1 STLSPFMPLSVALRA
16 RWRRALASLTRLAL
30 ASLHDHPFCLCSKLL
45 SLLHL
50 EDSTRSYILT
60 LLTLLLSLTLRFSRA
75 GVSRRLLGSLA
86 AAAVALGDSVAAA
99 EPLLLYVVSLSALLS
114 ALQCCYLQ

>member
-1 STLSPFMPLSVALRA
+1 STLSPFMTLSVALRA

-60 LLTLLLSLTLRFSRA
+60 LLTLLLSLTL
-75 GVSRRLLGSLA
+75 
-86 AAAVALGDSVAAA
+86 
-99 EPLLLYVVSLSALLS
+99 LSAFRELAYRDACWALWLPLQSLLEI
-114 ALQCCYLQ
+114 A

>member
-1 STLSPFMPLSVALRA
+1 MTLGVALRA

-50 EDSTRSYILT
+50 EGSTRSYILT
-60 LLTLLLSLTLRFSRA
+60 LLTLLLLLTLIFSERFSRA

-86 AAAVALGDSVAAA
+86 AGAAALGDSVAAA

-114 ALQCCYLQ
+114 ALQRCYL